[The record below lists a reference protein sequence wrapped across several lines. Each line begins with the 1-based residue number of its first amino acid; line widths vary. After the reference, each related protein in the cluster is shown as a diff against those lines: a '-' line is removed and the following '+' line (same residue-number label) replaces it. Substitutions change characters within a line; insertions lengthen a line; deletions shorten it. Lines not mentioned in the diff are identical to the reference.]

1 MLSCATATFDTGLKS
16 LLARTGPHFV
26 HFQGS
31 WCGDCLRTNKG
42 VEQAVSKTGGAL
54 LRVAVGD
61 KPEWRSP
68 DHALRQD
75 SRTKLRVIP
84 TLIHWTE
91 GGPGARLESEL
102 ESAPTEAEAEK
113 VTLAFIEQCRS

>member
-1 MLSCATATFDTGLKS
+1 M
-16 LLARTGPHFV
+16 
-26 HFQGS
+26 
-31 WCGDCLRTNKG
+31 
-42 VEQAVSKTGGAL
+42 SKTGGAL

-68 DHALRQD
+68 DHALRKD

-91 GGPGARLESEL
+91 GGPGARLGGYLVWPPCARVVTTTCCLLPSSATFPLNSHLAESEL